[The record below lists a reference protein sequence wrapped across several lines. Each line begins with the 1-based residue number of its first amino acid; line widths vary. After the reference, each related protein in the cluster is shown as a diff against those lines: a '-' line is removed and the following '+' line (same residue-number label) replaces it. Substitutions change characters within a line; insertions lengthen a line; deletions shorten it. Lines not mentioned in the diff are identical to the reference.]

1 MKLHAP
7 KKSLSLKAKI
17 VGFFFIITF
26 FSSTVIGLYS
36 YHKAKSSI
44 EISVGNTTIAILNP
58 IVNTIDT
65 EKFDNLKTKADME
78 SEYYKK
84 LQLRLNDIK
93 KATGLKYLYTMR
105 KTDEG
110 KYIYVVDGNSTNNKD
125 YSALGEEEKD
135 VSNPLIL
142 SFKGASTYELNHT
155 EEWGNLISSYIPI
168 KSKSGKV
175 VGILGGD
182 FDANNMYSELGKLKV
197 NILIIIIAVILAGIV
212 VGRIFSVILVRSINK
227 LKKQAILIK
236 DGDLTVKFDKISN
249 DEIGILTQAFK
260 DMVNNLS
267 MVTREIKNNTQSV
280 VSEIDDLH
288 KSFNETSKA
297 RDEITEVITRI
308 AEDAS
313 AHENSIKEVSSSMNQ
328 IFEQVKNSVTLA
340 NLVSNSS
347 NEAASNTKQA
357 MNVFE
362 ASIEKVITV
371 NKTVEHTAA
380 IIEELQSKSQEIK
393 SFSEIVSDIAKQTNL
408 LSLNASIEA
417 AKAGEQGKGFS
428 VVANEIK
435 ILAQQSNEASKQ
447 ISNIANS
454 MQNEI
459 SSAMTAIQNGVI
471 EANDGVNSV
480 TNVNTYL
487 MQSEKSSSEA
497 YTKIKN
503 IIAAIDLI
511 ENACNSA
518 VNKVYE
524 LSEISKDFS
533 IASQRAAVSTEEQS
547 ATMHQINEN
556 VENIKQTT
564 YKLNDV
570 VNKFK
575 IEK

>member
-1 MKLHAP
+1 MKLHMP
-7 KKSLSLKAKI
+7 KKSFSLKAKI
-17 VGFFFIITF
+17 VGFFFIVTF
-26 FSSTVIGLYS
+26 FSSIVIGLYS
-36 YHKAKSSI
+36 YYKAKSSI
-44 EISVGNTTIAILNP
+44 EISVGNTTISILKSV
-58 IVNTIDT
+58 VNTIDT
-65 EKFDNLKTKADME
+65 EKFDKLKIKADME
-78 SEYYKK
+78 SEYYKE
-84 LQLRLNDIK
+84 LQLHLNDIK
-93 KATGLKYLYTMR
+93 KTTGLKYLYTMR

-110 KYIYVVDGNSTNNKD
+110 KYIYVVDGSSTNNKD
-125 YSALGEEEKD
+125 CSALGKEEKE
-135 VSNPLIL
+135 VGNPLVSSL
-142 SFKGASTYELNHT
+142 KGASTYELNHT
-155 EEWGNLISSYIPI
+155 DEWGNLISAYIPI
-168 KSKSGKV
+168 KSKSGQV
-175 VGILGGD
+175 IGILGGD
-182 FDANNMYSELGKLKV
+182 FDANNMFSELNNLKV
-197 NILIIIIAVILAGIV
+197 NVLVMIVVVILAGMV
-212 VGRIFSVILVRSINK
+212 VGRVFSVILVSSLNK

-236 DGDLTVKFDKISN
+236 NGDLTVKFDKIGN

-267 MVTREIKNNTQSV
+267 TLTSEIKNNTQNV
-280 VSEIDDLH
+280 VSEIDNLH
-288 KSFNETSKA
+288 RSFNETRKA

-313 AHENSIKEVSSSMNQ
+313 NNEGSINEVSSSMNK
-328 IFEQVKNSVTLA
+328 IFEQVKNSVALA

-347 NEAASNTKQA
+347 NEAANNTVQA

-362 ASIEKVITV
+362 ASIEKVTTV

-408 LSLNASIEA
+408 LSLNAAIEA

-428 VVANEIK
+428 VVANEVK

-447 ISNIANS
+447 ISNIASS

-459 SSAMTAIQNGVI
+459 SSAMKAIQNGVT
-471 EANDGVNSV
+471 EANEGVNSV
-480 TNVNTYL
+480 TNVSTYL
-487 MQSEKSSSEA
+487 MQSQKSSSEA

-503 IIAAIDLI
+503 IIDAINLI

-518 VNKVYE
+518 VDKVYK

-533 IASQRAAVSTEEQS
+533 IGSQRAAASTEEQS
-547 ATMHQINEN
+547 ATMHEINEN
-556 VENIKQTT
+556 VENIKNTT